1 MKNINVQES
10 RYQDVDS
17 LEVELV
23 ERKGTGH
30 PDFVAD
36 SASEEASRELSLYYL
51 KKFGTIL
58 HHNLDKTLLVGGQ
71 ASPRFGGGEVIHP
84 IYIVVSGRATT
95 EVKTQDGSESVP
107 IGRIVIESVRNWLK
121 ENFRYLNPDR
131 HVIIDYKIGKG
142 STDLV
147 GIFNNRKSAPLSNDT
162 SFGVGFAPFS
172 TLENLVFETERTL
185 NGKEFKSKVPEV
197 GEDVKVMGLRKG
209 KEIDVTIAMAVI
221 SSLVGDPNHYMAV
234 KEEVKGKVLDLA
246 SKIAPNHTVRVH
258 ANAGDRPEK
267 GIFYLTVTGTSAE
280 HGDDGMTG
288 RGNRATGLITPM
300 RPMSLEA
307 TAGKNP
313 VNHVGKLYNVL
324 ANMAAK
330 KIVDQVKGVKSVQ
343 IEVLGQIGRP
353 IDDPMIVNVDAIAVD
368 SKLTAEIKNEIKGI
382 VDETLSDFQKLT
394 DAILE
399 RNARMF

>member
-234 KEEVKGKVLDLA
+234 KEE
-246 SKIAPNHTVRVH
+246 SR
-258 ANAGDRPEK
+258 
-267 GIFYLTVTGTSAE
+267 
-280 HGDDGMTG
+280 G
-288 RGNRATGLITPM
+288 RYWT
-300 RPMSLEA
+300 
-307 TAGKNP
+307 
-313 VNHVGKLYNVL
+313 
-324 ANMAAK
+324 
-330 KIVDQVKGVKSVQ
+330 
-343 IEVLGQIGRP
+343 
-353 IDDPMIVNVDAIAVD
+353 
-368 SKLTAEIKNEIKGI
+368 
-382 VDETLSDFQKLT
+382 
-394 DAILE
+394 
-399 RNARMF
+399 